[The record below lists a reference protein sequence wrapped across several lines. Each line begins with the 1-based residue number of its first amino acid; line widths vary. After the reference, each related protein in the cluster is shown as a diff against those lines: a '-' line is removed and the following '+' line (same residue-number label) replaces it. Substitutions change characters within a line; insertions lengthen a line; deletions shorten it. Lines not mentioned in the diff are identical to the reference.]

1 MLPAMAYSLDL
12 RKRVLAALER
22 GMAVDEVVSTF
33 QVGRSTIFRW
43 QAQQR
48 TTGTLAARTSPGR
61 RRLIAEDAQAALRAQ
76 LEQQPDATL
85 AMHVAAWSVTDH
97 PPVSV
102 ATMARAIARVGW
114 TRKKRLSTPVSKTS
128 KHARSSESVSSSAAL
143 RTS

>member
-1 MLPAMAYSLDL
+1 MAYSLDL
-12 RKRVLAALER
+12 RQRVLAAIER
-22 GMAVDEVVSTF
+22 GMNVDEAVSTF

-61 RRLIAEDAQAALRAQ
+61 TRLIAVGAEAALRAQ
-76 LEQQPDATL
+76 VEQQPDATL
-85 AMHVAAWSVTDH
+85 AQHVAAWSDTDH

-102 ATMARAIARVGW
+102 ATMARAITRVGI

-128 KHARSSESVSSSAAL
+128 KHARSSESVSSSAVP
-143 RTS
+143 RSS

>member
-1 MLPAMAYSLDL
+1 MLLAMAYSLDL

-22 GMAVDEVVSTF
+22 GMEVDEAVSTF

-48 TTGTLAARTSPGR
+48 MTGTLAARTSPGR
-61 RRLIAEDAQAALRAQ
+61 RRLIAPSAEAVLRAQ

-85 AMHVAAWSVTDH
+85 AQHVAAWSATEH

-102 ATMARAIARVGW
+102 ATMARAIARVGI
-114 TRKKRLSTPVSKTS
+114 TRKKRLSTPVNKTS
-128 KHARSSESVSSSAAL
+128 KHARSSKSVSSSAAR

>member
-1 MLPAMAYSLDL
+1 MLLAMAYSLDL

-22 GMAVDEVVSTF
+22 GMEVDEAASTF

-61 RRLIAEDAQAALRAQ
+61 RRLIAEGAEAALRAH

-85 AMHVAAWSVTDH
+85 AQHVAAWSATDH

-114 TRKKRLSTPVSKTS
+114 TRKKRHSTPVSRIS
-128 KHARSSESVSSSAAL
+128 KHARSTESVSSSATR

>member
-1 MLPAMAYSLDL
+1 MLLAMAYSLDL

-22 GMAVDEVVSTF
+22 GMEVDEAVSTF

-48 TTGTLAARTSPGR
+48 TTGTLMARTSPGR
-61 RRLIAEDAQAALRAQ
+61 TRLIAEGAEAGLRAQ

-85 AMHVAAWSVTDH
+85 AQHVAAWSDTDH
-97 PPVSV
+97 PSVSV

-114 TRKKRLSTPVSKTS
+114 TRKKRLLVPLNRIS
-128 KHARSSESVSSSAAL
+128 KHARSSESVSSSAAP
-143 RTS
+143 RSS

>member
-1 MLPAMAYSLDL
+1 MLSAMAYSLDL
-12 RKRVLAALER
+12 RKRVLTAIER
-22 GMAVDEVVSTF
+22 GMEVDEAVSTF

-43 QAQQR
+43 RTQQR
-48 TTGTLAARTSPGR
+48 TTGTLLAHTSPGR
-61 RRLIAEDAQAALRAQ
+61 RRLIAEGAEAALRAQ

-85 AMHVAAWSVTDH
+85 ATHVAAWSATDH

-128 KHARSSESVSSSAAL
+128 KHARSSESVLSNAAR

>member
-12 RKRVLAALER
+12 RKRVLAAIER
-22 GMAVDEVVSTF
+22 GMEVDEAVSTF

-43 QAQQR
+43 RAQQR

-61 RRLIAEDAQAALRAQ
+61 RRLIATGAEAALRIQ
-76 LEQQPDATL
+76 LERQPDATL
-85 AMHVAAWSVTDH
+85 TTHVAVWSASEH

-102 ATMARAIARVGW
+102 ATMARAIARVRW

-128 KHARSSESVSSSAAL
+128 KHARSSERVSSSAA
-143 RTS
+143 RRIS

>member
-12 RKRVLAALER
+12 RQRVLAALER
-22 GMAVDEVVSTF
+22 GMEMGEAVSTF
-33 QVGRSTIFRW
+33 QIGRSTIFRW

-61 RRLIAEDAQAALRAQ
+61 RRLIAEDVEAALLSQ

-85 AMHVAAWSVTDH
+85 AQHLAAWIATDH
-97 PPVSV
+97 PAISV
-102 ATMARAIARVGW
+102 ATIARAITRVGI
-114 TRKKRLSTPVSKTS
+114 TRKKRRSTPVSKTS
-128 KHARSSESVSSSAAL
+128 KHARSSESVSSSAVR